1 MAGKKRSVQR
11 DYRFYDPP
19 NIVWDKMNSD
29 VWQYKRKPEY
39 YHNRDLALMGILYL
53 SCSRIVEIVGGTT
66 KVGILEGVK
75 KSQFVEVGNFLMLR
89 NVPVVK
95 QRHYKVGKVWNKVEN
110 PSDYPKREEID
121 MPLKGDLSSFTEP
134 IVEHLKMCSEDEEVF
149 PISSTR
155 GWQIVNHCSG
165 EFPHYLRDMGLKL
178 RLRLFGLHIGQ
189 LQEFSGHRKLERL
202 IDYLGEAEREQGR
215 RRMIRFSFNSKAA

>member
-1 MAGKKRSVQR
+1 MAGKKRSVQV

-19 NIVWDKMNSD
+19 NIVWDKINQE
-29 VWQYKRKPEY
+29 VWPYRRNIEFYQR
-39 YHNRDLALMGILYL
+39 RDLALMGLLYL
-53 SCSRIVEIVGGTT
+53 SCSRIVEIVGGLT
-66 KVGILEGVK
+66 KVGEIEGVK

-89 NVPVVK
+89 NVPIVK
-95 QRHYKVGKVWNKVEN
+95 QRHFKVGKVWKRVEV
-110 PSDYPKREEID
+110 PQDYPRREEID
-121 MPLKGDLSSFTEP
+121 MPLKGDLSHFTEP
-134 IVEHLKMCSEDEEVF
+134 IVEHLKMFSEDAEVF
-149 PISSTR
+149 PITSTR
-155 GWQIVNHCSG
+155 GWQIVNYCSG

-215 RRMIRFSFNSKAA
+215 KRMIRYQFGAS